1 MSELATGSTLA
12 HEVLI
17 LSAFDKLG
25 HELKDLTALRLAQ
38 ARLWR
43 ELMTTLA
50 LCGIMR
56 DDVVDTLRWPKLAMV
71 ALVALLRPGFSLGF
85 GLGDAL
91 VALR

>member
-1 MSELATGSTLA
+1 
-12 HEVLI
+12 
-17 LSAFDKLG
+17 
-25 HELKDLTALRLAQ
+25 
-38 ARLWR
+38 
-43 ELMTTLA
+43 MTTLA